1 MMTATLLMAASAG
14 IILLLGLM
22 HLSITFSGTK
32 LNPRSAALKT
42 SMQEI
47 SPVISKE
54 TTMWKAWIGFN
65 ASHSMGAIL
74 FGLVYGYL
82 ALAQGP
88 LLFHSPYL
96 LFVGLAMLLSL
107 VALGKVYWFSV
118 PFIGIAIALACYCAA
133 VVLSRL

>member
-1 MMTATLLMAASAG
+1 MIAILLMAASAG
-14 IILLLGLM
+14 IILLLGSI
-22 HLSITFSGTK
+22 HLAITFSGNK
-32 LNPRSAALKT
+32 LSPRSAALMT
-42 SMQEI
+42 GMQEI

-82 ALAQGP
+82 ALAHSQ

-96 LFVGLAMLLSL
+96 LLVGLAMLLGL
-107 VALGKVYWFSV
+107 VTLGKLYWFSV
-118 PFIGIAIALACYCAA
+118 PFIGIGIALVCYCAGVA
-133 VVLSRL
+133 WSWL